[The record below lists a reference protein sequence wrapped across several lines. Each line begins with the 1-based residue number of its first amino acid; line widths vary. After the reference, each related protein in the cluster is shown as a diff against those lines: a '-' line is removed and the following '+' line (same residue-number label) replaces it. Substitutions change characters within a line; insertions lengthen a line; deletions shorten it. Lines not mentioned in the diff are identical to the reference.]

1 MYHSRTN
8 ERYGVSTHGSLAG
21 ADSTDNASF
30 NSILAVSTH
39 GSLAGADVFHSA
51 VPPYT
56 FVSTHGSLAG
66 ADSKNSHFQETF
78 HKKKNAF
85 SCFSNFFITF
95 FYNIRFDLKK

>member
-39 GSLAGADVFHSA
+39 GSLAGADIYSHITNTSHN
-51 VPPYT
+51 
-56 FVSTHGSLAG
+56 VSTHGSLAG